1 LAAIGSR
8 LIRLEPGRRGS
19 IAFVIFLSSRTSPRE
34 RDAAALGMTRFPT
47 RVWATIRRHDLVA
60 EGDRILVA
68 VSGGA
73 DSVALL
79 HVLATLAPRA
89 GAALAGIVHVHHGLR
104 GADADGDAAF
114 CEQLAAALALPFD
127 LVRVDVA
134 GEAARRKWSVER
146 TAHTLRHA
154 AFRLVARRRQATRVA
169 LGHTLDDQ
177 AETVLLRFLRGAGTR
192 GLAGMWPRHG
202 LVIRPLLEVRRADVE
217 HYAAERGLTW
227 RDDVSNADPAI
238 ARNRIRHQVLPALTT
253 VAGASLPERLARSAA
268 AWRDDEQWLSA
279 SAAVELASVLRPCA
293 GGGWVLDSSRL
304 AAVPRALRRRV
315 RMAALEKML
324 PRGKVTQALVD
335 ALERLEGVRA
345 GRRAGLG
352 PLHVWRN
359 GAELRF
365 SPGEV
370 ESESPGGLEP
380 QVLEVPGTIEV
391 EGATLRIAASVVRR
405 SDWDADGPPSNQGGW
420 VAALDAGRA
429 GPTLVVRGRRPGD
442 RMRPT
447 GAPGSQKI
455 QDLMV
460 NRKVARLDR
469 SRIPVI
475 TDAAGR
481 IAWVVGLAVGEEFA
495 VQPHTTDVL
504 LLQATRSGGK
514 A

>member
-1 LAAIGSR
+1 MAAIGSCP
-8 LIRLEPGRRGS
+8 IRLEPGCRGS
-19 IAFVIFLSSRTSPRE
+19 HSFVIFLSSRISRRE
-34 RDAAALGMTRFPT
+34 RDAVAANVTRFPT
-47 RVWATIRRHDLVA
+47 RVWATIRRHELLAD
-60 EGDRILVA
+60 GDRVLVA

-89 GAALAGIVHVHHGLR
+89 GATLAGIVHVHHGLR

-134 GEAARRKWSVER
+134 GEAARRKWSIER
-146 TAHTLRHA
+146 TAHALRHA
-154 AFRLVARRRQATRVA
+154 AFRLIARRRLATRVA

-177 AETVLLRFLRGAGTR
+177 AETVVLRFLRGAGTR
-192 GLAGMWPRHG
+192 GLAGMWPTHG
-202 LVIRPLLEVRRADVE
+202 LLIRPLLEVRRADVE
-217 HYAAERGLTW
+217 HYAAEWGLRW

-238 ARNRIRHQVLPALTT
+238 ARNRIRHHVLPALMTM
-253 VAGASLPERLARSAA
+253 AGASLPERLARSAD
-268 AWRDDEQWLSA
+268 AWRDDERWLSA
-279 SAAVELASVLRPCA
+279 SAALELPAVLLPHA
-293 GGGWVLDSSRL
+293 EGGWVLDLGRL
-304 AAVPRALRRRV
+304 AAVPPMLRRRV

-324 PRGKVTQALVD
+324 PRGKVTQALVA

-345 GRRAGLG
+345 GHRGRIGRLQ
-352 PLHVWRN
+352 VWRN
-359 GAELRF
+359 GAQLRF
-365 SPGEV
+365 SLG
-370 ESESPGGLEP
+370 ESESDVRDGIQP
-380 QVLEVPGTIEV
+380 QVLGVPGTVEV
-391 EGATLRIAASVVRR
+391 EGANLRIAASVVRR
-405 SDWDADGPPSNQGGW
+405 SDWDPDGPSAGPAGL
-420 VAALDAGRA
+420 VAALDARRA
-429 GPTLVVRGRRPGD
+429 GPALVVRGRLPGD

-469 SRIPVI
+469 GRVPVI
-475 TDAAGR
+475 TDEAGR